1 VLEAPPEGPLPL
13 VMTMMKADSARRIGD
28 TALAWLMGLRVVVVT
43 ALLGSAVVTEVIAR
57 PREPGEPL
65 YLLIA
70 LTYLLTILYALAW
83 PFTEAYRKQLAY
95 VQVVGDLLIV
105 TGIVYYTGGIE
116 SNFSFLYFISIMA
129 ASIILFRRGGLVAA
143 TAASAL
149 YGALIQG
156 LFVGII
162 QPYPVAGGP
171 ALPVLP
177 SVVVAYTIFLNV
189 FGFYTVA
196 FLTSY
201 LSESLRLTGRRLEE
215 ASDYLADLQVLNQTI
230 IDSITS
236 GLMTADFEGRINFF
250 NEAAS
255 TILGVAPSEAIGQE
269 VKSLLAESDGFLE
282 ELKEKLSGKRY
293 LRMEG
298 PFLNKRGAEIYLGM
312 SVSYL
317 LFEGEKKS
325 GFLFIF
331 QDLTE
336 IKRLE
341 REVRLK
347 ENLATMGE
355 MAAGMAHEIRNPL
368 ASISGSVQVLA
379 EGEGLTDEQKRL
391 MTIIVRESE
400 RLSGTLTEFL
410 AYARPPR
417 FEPDQIDL
425 RRVIEETA
433 ALLEHSAEVL
443 HEHEI
448 NLDLPDSPVMLFA
461 DPNQMKQIT
470 WNLARNALQAM
481 PEGGR
486 LEMSLARNGSGGV
499 VMAFR
504 DEGIGISGGEVHKV
518 FEPFSGTFKRGSGLG
533 LAIVYRIVKDY
544 NGVIQVD
551 SIAKKGTEISVHFPL
566 DRRTIS

>member
-1 VLEAPPEGPLPL
+1 
-13 VMTMMKADSARRIGD
+13 MTKKKADSARKIPD
-28 TALAWLMGLRVVVVT
+28 NALVWLMVLRVVVVT
-43 ALLGSAVVTEVIAR
+43 ALLGSAVVAEVIAR

-70 LTYLLTILYALAW
+70 LTYLLTLLYALAW
-83 PFTEAYRKQLAY
+83 PFTTAHRRELASA
-95 VQVVGDLLIV
+95 QVLGDLLIV
-105 TGIVYYTGGIE
+105 TGIVHYTGGIE
-116 SNFSFLYFISIMA
+116 SNFSFLYFISIIS
-129 ASIILFRRGGLVAA
+129 ASIILFRRGGLMAA
-143 TAASAL
+143 TAASFL

-156 LFVGII
+156 IYLGAIRA
-162 QPYPVAGGP
+162 YPTAGGP
-171 ALPVLP
+171 ALPIMP
-177 SVVVAYTIFLNV
+177 SQVVSYTIFLNV

-201 LSESLRLTGRRLEE
+201 LSESLRLAGRKLEE
-215 ASDYLADLQVLNQTI
+215 ASDYLADLEVLNQTI

-236 GLMTADFEGRINFF
+236 GLMTTDFEGRINFF
-250 NEAAS
+250 NDAAS
-255 TILGVAPSEAIGQE
+255 TILGVAVRSAIGQE
-269 VKSLLAESDGFLE
+269 VKALLGEKEDFLE
-282 ELKEKLSGKRY
+282 QLKVRLAGKRF

-298 PFLNKRGAEIYLGM
+298 VYLNRRGEEIYLGM

-317 LFEGEKKS
+317 LFEREKKS

-379 EGEGLTDEQKRL
+379 EAKVLTDEQKRL
-391 MTIIVRESE
+391 MDIIVRESE

-425 RRVIEETA
+425 RRVLEETA
-433 ALLEHSAEVL
+433 TLLGHSSEVL
-443 HEHEI
+443 PEHEI
-448 NLDLPDSPVMLFA
+448 AVSIPETPVMIFA

-481 PEGGR
+481 PDGGK
-486 LEMSLARNGSGGV
+486 LEMSLSRNGRGGV
-499 VMAFR
+499 VMAFG

-518 FEPFSGTFKRGSGLG
+518 FEPFSGSFKRGSGLG

-544 NGVIQVD
+544 NGMIQVD
-551 SIAKKGTEISVHFPL
+551 SAAAKGTVISVHFPL
-566 DRRTIS
+566 DRRTLP

>member
-1 VLEAPPEGPLPL
+1 
-13 VMTMMKADSARRIGD
+13 MMKKTADRTRKIGD
-28 TALAWLMGLRVVVVT
+28 NALVWLMVLRVVVIT

-65 YLLIA
+65 YILIA
-70 LTYLLTILYALAW
+70 LTYLLTLCYALAW
-83 PFTEAYRKQLAY
+83 PFTAQRRRELAY
-95 VQVVGDLLIV
+95 VQIVGDLVIV
-105 TGIVYYTGGIE
+105 TGIVFYTGGIE
-116 SNFSFLYFISIMA
+116 SNFSFLYFISIIA
-129 ASIILFRRGGLVAA
+129 ASIILFRRGGLMAA
-143 TAASAL
+143 TVASVLYGTLIQAL
-149 YGALIQG
+149 YLGVIVA
-156 LFVGII
+156 
-162 QPYPVAGGP
+162 YPVSGGP
-171 ALPVLP
+171 MLPVLP
-177 SVVVAYTIFLNV
+177 RQVVVYTIFLNV

-196 FLTSY
+196 LLTSY
-201 LSESLRLTGRRLEE
+201 LSENLRLTGRKLEE
-215 ASDYLADLQVLNQTI
+215 ASDFLADLQVLNQTI

-236 GLMTADFEGRINFF
+236 GLMTTDFEGRINFF
-250 NEAAS
+250 NESAS
-255 TILGVAPSEAIGQE
+255 SILGVATQEAIGQE
-269 VKSLLAESDGFLE
+269 VKSLLGEKEDFLDQ
-282 ELKEKLSGKRY
+282 LKNKLAGRRY

-298 PFLNKRGAEIYLGM
+298 AYLNRRGEEINMGM

-336 IKRLE
+336 IKHLE

-379 EGEGLTDEQKRL
+379 EAEELTDEQRRL
-391 MTIIVRESE
+391 MDIIVRESE

-425 RRVIEETA
+425 RPVLEETA
-433 ALLEHSAEVL
+433 TLLGHSSEVL
-443 HEHEI
+443 PEHEI
-448 NLDLPDSPVMLFA
+448 VLALPRTPVMLFA
-461 DPNQMKQIT
+461 DPNQMKQIA

-481 PEGGR
+481 PNGGR
-486 LEMSLARNGSGGV
+486 LDMSLSRNGAGGV
-499 VMAFR
+499 VMTFR
-504 DEGIGISGGEVHKV
+504 DQGVGMSGGEVHRV
-518 FEPFSGTFKRGSGLG
+518 FEPFSGSFKRGSGLG

-551 SIAKKGTEISVHFPL
+551 SVASKGTEISVHFPL
-566 DRRTIS
+566 DRRTLE

>member
-1 VLEAPPEGPLPL
+1 MP
-13 VMTMMKADSARRIGD
+13 KKKSD
-28 TALAWLMGLRVVVVT
+28 TARKIADNALVWLMVLRVVVVT
-43 ALLGSAVVTEVIAR
+43 ALLGSAVVAEVLAR

-70 LTYLLTILYALAW
+70 LTYLLTLLYALAW
-83 PFTEAYRKQLAY
+83 PFTAAHRRELAY
-95 VQVVGDLLIV
+95 AQVLGDLLIV
-105 TGIVYYTGGIE
+105 TGIVHSTGGIE
-116 SNFSFLYFISIMA
+116 SNFSFLYVISIIS
-129 ASIILFRRGGLVAA
+129 ASIILVGRGGLIAA
-143 TAASAL
+143 TVASVFYGTLVQAL
-149 YGALIQG
+149 YLGAIR
-156 LFVGII
+156 
-162 QPYPVAGGP
+162 PYPAAAQPTAV
-171 ALPVLP
+171 VLP
-177 SVVVAYTIFLNV
+177 SQVVAYTIFLNV
-189 FGFYTVA
+189 FAFYTVA
-196 FLTSY
+196 LLTSY
-201 LSESLRLTGRRLEE
+201 LSESLRLAGRKLEE
-215 ASDYLADLQVLNQTI
+215 ASDSLADLEAFNQTI

-236 GLMTADFEGRINFF
+236 GLMTTDVEGRINFF
-250 NEAAS
+250 NEAAAN
-255 TILGVAPSEAIGQE
+255 ILVVDSQQAIGQE
-269 VKSLLAESDGFLE
+269 VKALLGEMDDFLDR
-282 ELKEKLSGKRY
+282 LKAKLAGRRY

-298 PFLNKRGAEIYLGM
+298 AYLNRRGEELYLGM

-317 LFEGEKKS
+317 LFDGEKKS

-379 EGEGLTDEQKRL
+379 EAEELTEEQKRL
-391 MTIIVRESE
+391 MDIIVRESE

-425 RRVIEETA
+425 RRVVEETA
-433 ALLEHSAEVL
+433 TLLRHSSEVL
-443 HEHEI
+443 PEHQI
-448 NLDLPDSPVMLFA
+448 ALDLPENPVLVFA

-481 PEGGR
+481 PDGGR
-486 LEMSLARNGSGGV
+486 LEMAVARNGSGGV
-499 VMAFR
+499 VMTFR
-504 DEGIGISGGEVHKV
+504 DQGIGISGGEVHKV
-518 FEPFSGTFKRGSGLG
+518 FEPFYSFKHGSGLG

-544 NGVIQVD
+544 NGMIQVD
-551 SIAKKGTEISVHFPL
+551 SVAPKGTVISVHFPL
-566 DRRTIS
+566 DRRTLD

>member
-1 VLEAPPEGPLPL
+1 MPKK
-13 VMTMMKADSARRIGD
+13 KADSARKIAD
-28 TALAWLMGLRVVVVT
+28 NALVWLMVLRVVVVT
-43 ALLGSAVVTEVIAR
+43 ALLGSAVVAEVLAR

-70 LTYLLTILYALAW
+70 LTYLLTLLYALAW
-83 PFTEAYRKQLAY
+83 PFTAAHRRELAY
-95 VQVVGDLLIV
+95 VQVLGDLLIV
-105 TGIVYYTGGIE
+105 TGIVHSTGGIE
-116 SNFSFLYFISIMA
+116 SNFSFLYLISIIS
-129 ASIILFRRGGLVAA
+129 ASITLFRRGGLAAA
-143 TAASAL
+143 TVASVL
-149 YGALIQG
+149 YGALVQALYLGAIR
-156 LFVGII
+156 
-162 QPYPVAGGP
+162 PYPSAGQP
-171 ALPVLP
+171 TSVVLP
-177 SVVVAYTIFLNV
+177 AQVVAYTIFLNV

-201 LSESLRLTGRRLEE
+201 LSESLRLAGRKLEE
-215 ASDYLADLQVLNQTI
+215 ASDSLADLEVFNQTI

-236 GLMTADFEGRINFF
+236 GLMTTDVEGRINFF
-250 NEAAS
+250 NEAAAS
-255 TILGVAPSEAIGQE
+255 ILVVASEQAIGQE
-269 VKSLLAESDGFLE
+269 VKALLGEKDDFLDW
-282 ELKEKLSGKRY
+282 LKAKLAGRRF

-298 PFLNKRGAEIYLGM
+298 AYLNRRGEELYLGL
-312 SVSYL
+312 SVSHL
-317 LFEGEKKS
+317 LFDGEKKS

-379 EGEGLTDEQKRL
+379 EAEELTEEQKRL
-391 MTIIVRESE
+391 MNIIVRESE

-425 RRVIEETA
+425 RRVLEETA
-433 ALLEHSAEVL
+433 TLLGHSSEVL
-443 HEHEI
+443 PEHKIALE
-448 NLDLPDSPVMLFA
+448 LPETPVLLFA

-481 PEGGR
+481 PDGGR
-486 LEMSLARNGSGGV
+486 LEMALARNGSGGV
-499 VMAFR
+499 VMTFR
-504 DEGIGISGGEVHKV
+504 DQGIGISGGEVHKV
-518 FEPFSGTFKRGSGLG
+518 FEPFSGSFKRGSGLG

-544 NGVIQVD
+544 NGMIQVD
-551 SIAKKGTEISVHFPL
+551 SVASKGTVISVHFPL
-566 DRRTIS
+566 DRRTLD

>member
-1 VLEAPPEGPLPL
+1 MARR
-13 VMTMMKADSARRIGD
+13 KADSARKIAD
-28 TALAWLMGLRVVVVT
+28 SALVWLMVLRVVVVT
-43 ALLGSAVVTEVIAR
+43 ALLGSAVVAEVLAQ

-65 YLLIA
+65 YRLIA
-70 LTYLLTILYALAW
+70 LTYLLTLLYALAW
-83 PFTEAYRKQLAY
+83 PFTAAYRRALAY
-95 VQVVGDLLIV
+95 VQVLGDLLIV
-105 TGIVYYTGGIE
+105 TGIVHSTGGIE
-116 SNFSFLYFISIMA
+116 SSFSFLYLISIIS
-129 ASIILFRRGGLVAA
+129 ASIILYGRGGLL
-143 TAASAL
+143 AASVASVLYAAL
-149 YGALIQG
+149 VTGLYVGAIPPSPELRR
-156 LFVGII
+156 
-162 QPYPVAGGP
+162 P
-171 ALPVLP
+171 AAFLPAQ
-177 SVVVAYTIFLNV
+177 VVAYTIFLNI
-189 FGFYTVA
+189 FAFYTVA

-201 LSESLRLTGRRLEE
+201 LSEGLRLAGRKLEE
-215 ASDYLADLQVLNQTI
+215 ASDSLADLEVFNQNI

-236 GLMTADFEGRINFF
+236 GLMTTDPEGRVNFF
-250 NEAAS
+250 NEAAAN
-255 TILGVAPSEAIGQE
+255 ILAVDPKQAIGQP
-269 VKSLLAESDGFLE
+269 VRMLLDEKEDFLDQ
-282 ELKEKLSGKRY
+282 LQSKLAGRRF

-298 PFLNKRGAEIYLGM
+298 AYLNRRGEEIYLGM
-312 SVSYL
+312 SVSHL
-317 LFEGEKKS
+317 LFEGEKRS
-325 GFLFIF
+325 GLLFVF

-379 EGEGLTDEQKRL
+379 EADGLSEEEKRL
-391 MTIIVRESE
+391 MDIIVRESE

-425 RRVIEETA
+425 RQVVEETA
-433 ALLEHSAEVL
+433 TLLGHSSEVL
-443 HEHEI
+443 PEHEI
-448 NLDLPDSPVMLFA
+448 ALRLPETPVMLFA

-486 LEMSLARNGSGGV
+486 LEMALARNGAGGV
-499 VMAFR
+499 VMTFR

-518 FEPFSGTFKRGSGLG
+518 FEPFSGSFKRGSGLG

-551 SIAKKGTEISVHFPL
+551 SVAQKGTVISVHFPL
-566 DRRTIS
+566 DRRTLD